1 MQRVLT
7 VGIVSYPIRGDFERR
22 KIIAAIAVAN
32 LPPILIY
39 AFLMGGYVTRL
50 TAGATKGCG
59 PQHSTGKQTTMAEV
73 SCRQVVKI
81 YDGGVQAVKG
91 IDLEIADR
99 EFVVL
104 VGPSGCGK
112 STTLRMIAG
121 LEEISAGEIWIGGD
135 IVNDVPPRVRDIAM
149 VFQNYA
155 LYPHMS
161 VFDNMAFG
169 LKLRKFPRD
178 EIKRRVDE
186 AARILDIVPLLDR
199 KPRALSG
206 GQRQRVAMGRAIV
219 RNPKVFLFDEPLS
232 NLDAK
237 LRVQMRTEIKKV
249 HQTVRTTTVYV
260 THDQVEAMTLADR
273 VVVMNGGVIEQ
284 VGSPQELYHSPA
296 TRFVAG
302 FIGSPAMNFLPVRVE
317 DGTGGGLSVRVSE
330 QISLAVPPSR
340 TDRYGKYKGQQMIL
354 GVRPEHLFEYH
365 ENGRAGWERVDL
377 PVDVVEPMG
386 METMVHFFIGHEPVC
401 ARVDPATHAEPGEML
416 PLTADM
422 NQMHLMESDT
432 GRVV

>member
-1 MQRVLT
+1 
-7 VGIVSYPIRGDFERR
+7 
-22 KIIAAIAVAN
+22 
-32 LPPILIY
+32 
-39 AFLMGGYVTRL
+39 
-50 TAGATKGCG
+50 
-59 PQHSTGKQTTMAEV
+59 MAEV
-73 SCRQVVKI
+73 SCRKVVKH

-121 LEEISAGEIWIGGD
+121 LEEITGGEILIGGD
-135 IVNDVPPRVRDIAM
+135 VVNDVPAREGDIAM
-149 VFQNYA
+149 VYQNYA

-161 VFDNMAFG
+161 VFENMAFG
-169 LKLRKFPRD
+169 LKLRKFAKD
-178 EIKRRVDE
+178 EIRRRVEE
-186 AARILDIVPLLDR
+186 AGRILDITSLLDR

-249 HQTVRTTTVYV
+249 HQTVKTTTVYV

-273 VVVMNGGVIEQ
+273 VVVMNHGVIEQ

-302 FIGSPAMNFLPVRVE
+302 FIGSPAMNFLPCRMQDGAGGLTVRVDE
-317 DGTGGGLSVRVSE
+317 RIVLP
-330 QISLAVPPSR
+330 VPPSR
-340 TDRYGKYKGQQMIL
+340 TERYGRYKGREVVVGL
-354 GVRPEHLFEYH
+354 RPEHLFEYH
-365 ENGRAGWERVDL
+365 ADGRPGWHRIDL

-386 METMVHFFIGHEPVC
+386 METMVHFFIGPDPVC
-401 ARVDPATHAEPGEML
+401 ARVDPATHAEPGKML
-416 PLTADM
+416 PLTADL
-422 NQMHLMESDT
+422 NHMHLMEPDT
-432 GRVV
+432 GRVI

>member
-1 MQRVLT
+1 MAQ
-7 VGIVSYPIRGDFERR
+7 VSIRKVIKE
-22 KIIAAIAVAN
+22 
-32 LPPILIY
+32 
-39 AFLMGGYVTRL
+39 
-50 TAGATKGCG
+50 
-59 PQHSTGKQTTMAEV
+59 
-73 SCRQVVKI
+73 
-81 YDGGVQAVKG
+81 YDHGVQAVKG

-121 LEEISAGEIWIGGD
+121 LEEISGGEIWIGGD
-135 IVNDVPPRVRDIAM
+135 VVNDVPPRDRDIAM

-169 LKLRKFPRD
+169 LKLRKLPKD
-178 EIKRRVDE
+178 EIKRRVDG
-186 AARILDIVPLLDR
+186 AARILDIEPLLER
-199 KPRALSG
+199 KPKALSG

-237 LRVQMRTEIKKV
+237 LRVQMRTEIKKL
-249 HQTVRTTTVYV
+249 HQTVRNTIVYV

-273 VVVMNGGVIEQ
+273 VVVMNQGRIEQ
-284 VGSPQELYHSPA
+284 VGPPQELYHNPT

-302 FIGSPAMNFLPVRVE
+302 FIGSPAMNFLPCHVQ
-317 DGTGGGLSVRVSE
+317 GNGAGLSVR
-330 QISLAVPPSR
+330 LANGATLPVPAGR
-340 TDRYGKYKGQQMIL
+340 ANRYAAYKDKEMIL
-354 GVRPEHLFEYH
+354 GLRPEHLYEYH
-365 ENGRAGWERVDL
+365 ENAKPGVARLDA

-386 METMVHFFIGHEPVC
+386 METLVHFFVNEAPVC
-401 ARVDPATHAEPGEML
+401 ARVDPNTPATPNETI
-416 PLTADM
+416 PLSADL
-422 NQMHLMESDT
+422 NNMHLMEPET